1 MAGGWTGDPD
11 RVAYL
16 PQNPMALLHRA
27 TVAAEVAWTVRGDA
41 RGNDATLLI
50 DELGLSH
57 LAARDP
63 RDLSTGERQRAA
75 IAAVLAGAPRIA
87 LLDEPTRG
95 MDDAARNA
103 LCRAV
108 ERMRADQSSVV
119 IATHDRNLVA
129 ALADRIIAV
138 GAGSARELAPV
149 AVA

>member
-1 MAGGWTGDPD
+1 
-11 RVAYL
+11 
-16 PQNPMALLHRA
+16 MALLHRA
-27 TVAAEVAWTVRGDA
+27 TVAAEVAWTVRGDPPSA
-41 RGNDATLLI
+41 DAAMLLG
-50 DELGLSH
+50 ELGLTS

-63 RDLSTGERQRAA
+63 RDHSTGERQRAA

-95 MDDAARNA
+95 MDDAARDALVNA
-103 LCRAV
+103 IR
-108 ERMRADQSSVV
+108 RMRAAGSSIV

-129 ALADRIIAV
+129 ALADRTIAV